1 MADSLAAVEA
11 ERIRLQSGGRS
22 LVARVVQ
29 TQAEREAGTARLM
42 VKDSRSETGGENE
55 AVTALGYTPGS
66 WHVFTVAQ
74 SLATFT

>member
-1 MADSLAAVEA
+1 MADTLAQVDA

-29 TQAEREAGTARLM
+29 TQAQAIAGEASLA

-55 AVTALGYTPGS
+55 ALAAHGYKPGS

-74 SLATFT
+74 SQAAFS